1 MNVVSITK
9 SQLPHFSPLAVP
21 HASPLGSS
29 AGSEVLES
37 HDLHI
42 WSQDVKVTLLYVSE
56 KVESLGILTR
66 NQFWP
71 FLGL

>member
-9 SQLPHFSPLAVP
+9 SQLPPLLSTGR

-29 AGSEVLES
+29 AGSEVSES

-42 WSQDVKVTLLYVSE
+42 WSQDAKATLLYVSE
-56 KVESLGILTR
+56 KVKSLGILTR

-71 FLGL
+71 FGGL